1 MKIERTARTASN
13 GAPKNQQAKS
23 KRDGSH
29 FQETSH
35 CDVRAQPT
43 RFLHFRLLLQP
54 VMTTIT
60 KNLPP
65 FVRNLGV
72 SIVGEVR
79 V

>member
-1 MKIERTARTASN
+1 MKIERTATRASN
-13 GAPKNQQAKS
+13 GVPKNQQAKS
-23 KRDGSH
+23 KRDGSQ
-29 FQETSH
+29 FQELSR
-35 CDVRAQPT
+35 CDFGAQPT
-43 RFLHFRLLLQP
+43 RFVHFRLLLQP

-79 V
+79 I